1 MAVKNNRRTIMTK
14 KLLKTALI
22 ELMQDKPINKIT
34 IKDICKQADLSR
46 STFYLH
52 YTDQYDLLN
61 DLESEAISTIMSQVK
76 QITPDLDPLII
87 CREFAS
93 YIHQEK
99 TVFRTLLCQEENLHF
114 QIKLMETLHQHSIE
128 LLSFSPESPA
138 RLYYKVDFVIH
149 GSLSIFRNWIVNG
162 FDLSEQEIAELA
174 FDLCCQALD

>member
-34 IKDICKQADLSR
+34 IKDICEQADLSR

-52 YTDQYDLLN
+52 YTDQYHLLN
-61 DLESEAISTIMSQVK
+61 DLETEAISTIKGQIK

-93 YIHQEK
+93 YIHKEE
-99 TVFRTLLCQEENLHF
+99 TIFRTLLCQEENIHF
-114 QIKLMETLHQHSIE
+114 QIRLIDELHKYSVE
-128 LLSFSPESPA
+128 SLSFFSDTPE
-138 RLYYKVDFVIH
+138 RLNYKVDFIIH
-149 GSLSIFRNWIVNG
+149 GSLSIFRNWILNG
-162 FDLSEQEIAELA
+162 FDLSEQEIAELT